1 VDVASNAVFRFMSAS
16 DRVFN
21 RYSFQRN
28 LVDRATVQA
37 KNEARLDKGLDVQQR
52 AKDLVERALAK
63 DESGKPRSLEPE
75 LKAAAEH
82 DALVAT
88 FNNSNSLSTAM
99 KSFKG
104 RLSPGQLFAL
114 ELVMPFDRTP
124 TNVVMRVLE
133 STPLGYLKA
142 AGKVAGAAKRGVKG
156 ALENRRAEPDQRQT
170 AREIIQQAMTV
181 EQQRDFSRSV
191 GKATAGS
198 MLMALGYYL
207 ASKGMLTG
215 AGTDEDRRKGI
226 EPNTLT
232 WHGHQLNLSP
242 VSPLGNILALGAST
256 YQWTHRGQYEPSQLI
271 EAALNPLTDQPLLRA
286 GGQVSKLATNFRTE
300 GAKQGASM
308 AFSFVPF
315 SGMVRDIGKA
325 HSFVTG
331 HGEPKAATSLDR
343 QGLKEQFQK
352 NVPVWR
358 NLLPPKTPKGRGAL
372 VPLRPSK

>member
-1 VDVASNAVFRFMSAS
+1 
-16 DRVFN
+16 
-21 RYSFQRN
+21 
-28 LVDRATVQA
+28 
-37 KNEARLDKGLDVQQR
+37 
-52 AKDLVERALAK
+52 
-63 DESGKPRSLEPE
+63 
-75 LKAAAEH
+75 
-82 DALVAT
+82 
-88 FNNSNSLSTAM
+88 
-99 KSFKG
+99 
-104 RLSPGQLFAL
+104 
-114 ELVMPFDRTP
+114 LVMPFDRTP